1 MNISFNAKLFILILQ
16 GAYSRMHPGVFC
28 DGVAKEI
35 HTKKECERA
44 ANILDLSF
52 DPVVVDDPFSF
63 PRCYFINSEN
73 GENMVAYN
81 KNSDSKREFKEL
93 PKKQQESYLAVCKP
107 GNSSSRFRIEIIC
120 A

>member
-1 MNISFNAKLFILILQ
+1 MFILQ
-16 GAYSRMHPGVFC
+16 GVYSRMHPGVFC

-52 DPVVVDDPFSF
+52 DSVVIDDPSSF

-73 GENMVAYN
+73 GEKMVAYN
-81 KNSDSKREFKEL
+81 RNSGSKREFKEL
-93 PKKQQESYLAVCKP
+93 PKEQKESYLAVCKP

-120 A
+120 AHND